1 MTIAPF
7 AGASGE
13 IALVRRLPV
22 LAAIP
27 RARLGVHTSPVEQ
40 LEGFR
45 DVDDLWVKRD
55 DLSAELMGGNKVR
68 ALEFAL
74 ARVERGDTVLTVGGH
89 GSTHVLATAT
99 HAARL
104 GAQTVAVR
112 WPHEL
117 GDVAR
122 QVDAASRAACTSVTE
137 SLHLLTGI
145 GRARLMQ
152 FNGGDRMH
160 YVPLGAAS
168 PEGILGQVNAALEL
182 AEQVGEGMLPA
193 PARVVVPMG
202 TGATAAGLALGF
214 ALARL
219 PTTVVAVRC
228 GPRIGSNG
236 WRVRALERKA
246 LALLKR
252 YTGRSL
258 AVTQTPLR
266 VMHSAYGGAY
276 GRPFPA
282 ASEAAGLLH
291 TLRGWR
297 LDDTYSAKAFVV
309 ALDLAAHDRDNEKPH
324 GPTLFWLTFD
334 GRWLTTDDRNSDRG
348 ERR

>member
-7 AGASGE
+7 AVASSE
-13 IALVRRLPV
+13 IALVRRFPV

-27 RARLGVHTSPVEQ
+27 RARLGVRPSPVER

-104 GAQTVAVR
+104 GAQTIAVR

-117 GDVAR
+117 GDVGR
-122 QVDAASRAACTSVTE
+122 QVDAASRAACVNVVE
-137 SLHLLTGI
+137 SLHIVTGI
-145 GRARLMQ
+145 GRAHLMRM
-152 FNGGDRMH
+152 GGGLH
-160 YVPLGAAS
+160 YVPLGAANA
-168 PEGILGQVNAALEL
+168 EGILGQVNAALEL
-182 AEQVGEGMLPA
+182 AEQVAEGLLPA
-193 PARVVVPMG
+193 PARVVVPLG
-202 TGATAAGLALGF
+202 TGATAAGLSLGF
-214 ALARL
+214 ALAGL

-236 WRVRALERKA
+236 WRVRALEREA
-246 LALLKR
+246 LALLRR
-252 YTGRSL
+252 YVGSTM
-258 AVTQTPLR
+258 AVARTPLR
-266 VMHSAYGGAY
+266 VMHNAYGGAY
-276 GRPFPA
+276 GRPFPPA
-282 ASEAAGLLH
+282 RDAAGLLH

-297 LDDTYSAKAFVV
+297 LDDTYSAKAFLV
-309 ALDLAAHDRDNEKPH
+309 ALDLAAHESGIGSSVG

-334 GRWLTTDDRNSDRG
+334 GRWLTADDPDSARESG
-348 ERR
+348 A